1 MERKWFRPADLILL
15 AAAAAVCL
23 VLLLWQHSAGNADCT
38 AVIEQDGQELR
49 RISLSALTQEERIDL
64 GGDYHVVLL
73 AEPGAIS
80 FLSSDCPD
88 QICVRTGKLT
98 KPGQAAVCLPA
109 RISVRLEGENEGGAD
124 AMTG

>member
-15 AAAAAVCL
+15 AAAAAVCFA
-23 VLLLWQHSAGNADCT
+23 LLLWQHGADDTDCT

-49 RISLSALTQEERIDL
+49 RISLSALTQEERIEL
-64 GGDYHVVLL
+64 GGEYHVVLL

-88 QICVRTGKLT
+88 QICVHTGKLT

-109 RISVRLEGENEGGAD
+109 RISARLEGKSESGAD
-124 AMTG
+124 ATTG

>member
-64 GGDYHVVLL
+64 GGDCHVVLL

-80 FLSSDCPD
+80 FLSSG
-88 QICVRTGKLT
+88 VSALSR
-98 KPGQAAVCLPA
+98 
-109 RISVRLEGENEGGAD
+109 S
-124 AMTG
+124 

>member
-64 GGDYHVVLL
+64 GGDCHVVLL

-109 RISVRLEGENEGGAD
+109 RISVRLEGESEGGAD

>member
-23 VLLLWQHSAGNADCT
+23 VLLLWQHSAGNADYT

-64 GGDYHVVLL
+64 GGDCHVVLL

-98 KPGQAAVCLPA
+98 KPGQAAVCLPT
-109 RISVRLEGENEGGAD
+109 RISVRLEGTD
-124 AMTG
+124 AGTDAATG

>member
-64 GGDYHVVLL
+64 GGDCHVVLL
-73 AEPGAIS
+73 VEPGAIS

-109 RISVRLEGENEGGAD
+109 RISVRLEGESEGGAD

>member
-64 GGDYHVVLL
+64 GGDCHVVLL

>member
-64 GGDYHVVLL
+64 GGDCHVVLL

-98 KPGQAAVCLPA
+98 KPGQVAVCLPA
-109 RISVRLEGENEGGAD
+109 RISVRLEGESEGGAD

>member
-64 GGDYHVVLL
+64 GGDCHVVLL

-109 RISVRLEGENEGGAD
+109 RISVRLEGESEGVAD

>member
-23 VLLLWQHSAGNADCT
+23 ALLLWQHGADDTDCT

-64 GGDYHVVLL
+64 GGDCHVVLL

-109 RISVRLEGENEGGAD
+109 RISVRLEGESEGGAD